1 MSRGKHMRSMEQV
14 VKWVMWIYGSGGL
27 GLAPQDNR
35 FGSQQ
40 KVEMEI
46 LQRKCTKWKKNRKWQ
61 NLPIILKFLRIPHL
75 NPKWKE
81 GFFSYFSFCW
91 HMLIFKLYFQVP
103 MYSLL
108 SWRFIVCLCRMLW
121 VTTKHFFVPLSLFK
135 RFMAHMVLLENTGNL
150 KILVRNTRL
159 LALCYSWRWSIS

>member
-1 MSRGKHMRSMEQV
+1 MKKIDGVMSRGKHMRSMEQV

-27 GLAPQDNR
+27 GLASQDNR

-81 GFFSYFSFCW
+81 GFFSYFS
-91 HMLIFKLYFQVP
+91 
-103 MYSLL
+103 
-108 SWRFIVCLCRMLW
+108 
-121 VTTKHFFVPLSLFK
+121 
-135 RFMAHMVLLENTGNL
+135 
-150 KILVRNTRL
+150 
-159 LALCYSWRWSIS
+159 LCYHFLFINIFRKTGHVIKDTYFFLRMRFQNIISPPEGNSWSDCHRKWAMTNWNCTIWRVLF

>member
-81 GFFSYFSFCW
+81 GFFPYFSFCW
-91 HMLIFKLYFQVP
+91 HMLILELYFQVP

-121 VTTKHFFVPLSLFK
+121 VTTFPRWKIYMTPSIYSITQGILKKKKKKTLNNRTDFPLNQL
-135 RFMAHMVLLENTGNL
+135 
-150 KILVRNTRL
+150 
-159 LALCYSWRWSIS
+159 